1 MKAQIFSTDHRIY
14 LSGTSRHHHMC
25 LLDGACIAYGA
36 GDSEPTAR
44 AACIAA
50 AERVAL
56 ELADWILKEKAK

>member
-1 MKAQIFSTDHRIY
+1 MFKTDVRKY
-14 LSGTSRHHHMC
+14 PSGTSRFHMMC
-25 LLDGACIAYGA
+25 ELDGACIAYGA

-56 ELADWILKEKAK
+56 ELADWIAKEKAK